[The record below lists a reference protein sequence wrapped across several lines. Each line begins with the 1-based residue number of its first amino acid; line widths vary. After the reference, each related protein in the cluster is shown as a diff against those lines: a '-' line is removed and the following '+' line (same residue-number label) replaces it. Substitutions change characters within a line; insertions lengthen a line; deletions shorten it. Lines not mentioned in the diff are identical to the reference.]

1 MAPRTQLKVEELDT
15 RTLPAVGMF
24 RSANL
29 AQVLTTAA
37 AINPNPATKLM
48 SAGEIATRVLPGA
61 SLNPV
66 PLATTPPALG
76 TPTTTTTP
84 TTQTGTHPL
93 EGLGQGMF
101 TNPAIP
107 GALTVD
113 ALTTY
118 NLTGTANLA
127 AMGQV
132 KVTGTVRAVGW
143 VLTGQATGQL
153 TFSNNRGSVTV
164 ALLGPVQAGFS
175 APPQAF
181 AYKVVARTGAFAH
194 LNDHGTL
201 GLAIAPQTFNY
212 VPQPYGNFALVI

>member
-1 MAPRTQLKVEELDT
+1 MTPRTQLKVEELDT
-15 RTLPAVGMF
+15 RTLPVVGMF
-24 RSANL
+24 RTSNF

-61 SLNPV
+61 SLNTA
-66 PLATTPPALG
+66 PLATTPPALN
-76 TPTTTTTP
+76 TT
-84 TTQTGTHPL
+84 TTQTGTHAL
-93 EGLGQGMF
+93 AGLGQGTF

-175 APPQAF
+175 APPSVF
-181 AYKVVARTGAFAH
+181 AYKVVARTGAFAQ
-194 LNDHGTL
+194 LNDQGTL
-201 GLAIAPQTFNY
+201 GLAFAPQTFNY
-212 VPQPYGNFALVI
+212 VPQPFGNFALVI